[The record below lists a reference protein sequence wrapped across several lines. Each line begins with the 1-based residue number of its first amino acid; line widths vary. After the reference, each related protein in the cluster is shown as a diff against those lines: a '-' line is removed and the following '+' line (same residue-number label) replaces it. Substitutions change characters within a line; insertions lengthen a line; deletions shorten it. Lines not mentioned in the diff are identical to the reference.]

1 MVGVDQDRIRDA
13 VSGATD
19 GLDVFVD
26 GDRDHLE
33 IVISE
38 FFLEC
43 LPTWQI
49 EETASPR

>member
-1 MVGVDQDRIRDA
+1 MVGVDQDGICNS

-26 GDRDHLE
+26 GDSNHLKV
-33 IVISE
+33 VISE
-38 FFLEC
+38 FILEC